1 MKIMTKSERSET
13 ISIISDVYKD
23 VNGIRPRNYNWDA
36 FTDKELTE
44 FLDDLHKE
52 ADKQYWEMRTE
63 QAKSELKFMKLIND
77 TIASGAGNRETALRW
92 IIQGYDNG
100 HIDGWTIDGLLIQNN
115 IDYTKYGFKI
125 KAELEKVV
133 QNIFE
138 ESEEDNVELTI

>member
-100 HIDGWTIDGLLIQNN
+100 HIDGYTVDGILIENN
-115 IDYTKYGFKI
+115 IDYTDFGRKVGP
-125 KAELEKVV
+125 ELEKIC
-133 QNIFE
+133 QNLFAE
-138 ESEEDNVELTI
+138 AEGDNIELTI

>member
-1 MKIMTKSERSET
+1 MTNSERNET
-13 ISIISDVYKD
+13 ISYISDVYKD
-23 VNGIRPRNYNWDA
+23 VNGIRPRNYNFDA
-36 FTDKELTE
+36 FSDKDLDE
-44 FLDDLHKE
+44 FLADLNKQADD
-52 ADKQYWEMRTE
+52 QYWEMRTE

>member
-1 MKIMTKSERSET
+1 MTNSERNET
-13 ISIISDVYKD
+13 ISYISDVYKD

-36 FTDKELTE
+36 FSDKELDE
-44 FLDDLHKE
+44 FLADLNEQADDL
-52 ADKQYWEMRTE
+52 YWEMRTE

-77 TIASGAGNRETALRW
+77 TIAFGAGDRETALRW
-92 IIQGYDNG
+92 IIQGYDDG
-100 HIDGWTIDGLLIQNN
+100 QIDGWTVDGILITNN

>member
-1 MKIMTKSERSET
+1 MTNSERNET
-13 ISIISDVYKD
+13 INYISDVYKD
-23 VNGIRPRNYNWDA
+23 VNGIRPRNYNFDA
-36 FTDKELTE
+36 FSDKDLDE
-44 FLDDLHKE
+44 FLADLNKQADD
-52 ADKQYWEMRTE
+52 QYWEMRTE

-77 TIASGAGNRETALRW
+77 TIASGAGNRENALRW

>member
-1 MKIMTKSERSET
+1 MTKSERSET